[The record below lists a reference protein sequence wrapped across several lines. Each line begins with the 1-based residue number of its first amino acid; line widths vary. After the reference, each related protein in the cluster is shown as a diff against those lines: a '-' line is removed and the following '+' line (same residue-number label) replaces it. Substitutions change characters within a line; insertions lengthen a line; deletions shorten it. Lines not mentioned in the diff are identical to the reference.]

1 MARKRYRIDEFMG
14 LDQSMGENGMA
25 ASYSPDACNMDTAD
39 GELTVA
45 KGYTRYITSAVPG
58 TEAIRRMFLFHSG
71 SGDQVIVVTGGSVD
85 YILDTTYADDEGSMR
100 RFQQYLIKEGI
111 IDALRAAG
119 ANEESVVRMGEWE
132 FDFVE

>member
-1 MARKRYRIDEFMG
+1 MARKIYRIDEFMG

-119 ANEESVVRMGEWE
+119 ANENSVVRMGDWE

>member
-1 MARKRYRIDEFMG
+1 M
-14 LDQSMGENGMA
+14 
-25 ASYSPDACNMDTAD
+25 
-39 GELTVA
+39 
-45 KGYTRYITSAVPG
+45 
-58 TEAIRRMFLFHSG
+58 
-71 SGDQVIVVTGGSVD
+71 D

-119 ANEESVVRMGEWE
+119 ANENSVVRMGDWE